1 MITISR
7 RISIL
12 LFAFVMTIGTITGLA
27 FFIRPKQSMLEKREL
42 TAFPAFTLNS
52 FLDGSYFSDIS
63 LWYADTFPGRDRLMS
78 VNNSIASLN
87 GVHPKTQVLSTAKA
101 DEIGQKQEE
110 QEEEKKEPAKIPDTF
125 ALQEEI
131 QGQITAGL
139 LVQNGAAYGGYYFNQ
154 AACEQYVNAVN
165 RAANE
170 LDGITNVYSILVPN
184 NSAVMLDKETQEK
197 LGGSD
202 QKQAIEYYYSLYD
215 KAKGISM
222 IDEMIKNN
230 DKLLYFKTDHHWSA
244 DGAYYAYKNFAKEK
258 GFKPKSLSE
267 YESKTFS
274 PFYGSYLNEIGQ
286 GQLEADFVTVYVP
299 TSTNEMMVYD
309 TEGPIPT
316 KEQLNEPGI
325 PANIITLDD
334 NLYDENNH
342 YLRFILGDSGFKA
355 IDNPKIN
362 DGSSVLVIK
371 ESYGNS
377 FVPYLVDHYAK
388 VYIADFRYCDIQIV
402 TWCKENNV
410 TDLILMNN
418 IQLIANEGVT
428 QWYDELLV

>member
-1 MITISR
+1 
-7 RISIL
+7 
-12 LFAFVMTIGTITGLA
+12 MTIGTITGLL
-27 FFIRPKQSMLEKREL
+27 FFIRPSQSMLEKRTL
-42 TAFPAFTLNS
+42 TTFPSFTLS
-52 FLDGSYFSDIS
+52 TFLDGSYFSDIS

-78 VNNSIASLN
+78 VNNSIASMN
-87 GVHPKTQVLSTAKA
+87 GIHPKTQVLSTAKA
-101 DEIGQKQEE
+101 DEIGQKQEK
-110 QEEEKKEPAKIPDTF
+110 EEETKKEPAKIPDTF

-154 AACEQYVNAVN
+154 AACDQYVNAVN
-165 RAANE
+165 RAASE
-170 LDGITNVYSILVPN
+170 LDGTTNVYSILVPN

-202 QKQAIEYYYSLYD
+202 QKQAIEYYYSLYK
-215 KAKGISM
+215 KAKGINM
-222 IDEMIKNN
+222 IDDLIKNN
-230 DKLLYFKTDHHWSA
+230 DKPLYFKTDHHWSA

-258 GFKPKSLSE
+258 GFKARSLSD
-267 YESKTFS
+267 YESKVFS
-274 PFYGSYLNEIGQ
+274 PFYGSYLNEIAQ
-286 GQLEADFVTVYVP
+286 GQLEADSLTVYVP
-299 TSTNEMMVYD
+299 KSTNDMMVYD
-309 TEGPIPT
+309 AEGGIPT
-316 KEQLNEPGI
+316 KEQLNEPGT

-334 NLYDENNH
+334 SLYDENNH
-342 YLRFILGDSGFKA
+342 YLRFINGDTGFKV

-377 FVPYLVDHYAK
+377 FVPFLVDHYDK
-388 VYIADFRYCDIQIV
+388 VYIADFRYCDMQIV
-402 TWCKENNV
+402 TWCKENNI

-418 IQLIANEGVT
+418 IQLIANEGVA